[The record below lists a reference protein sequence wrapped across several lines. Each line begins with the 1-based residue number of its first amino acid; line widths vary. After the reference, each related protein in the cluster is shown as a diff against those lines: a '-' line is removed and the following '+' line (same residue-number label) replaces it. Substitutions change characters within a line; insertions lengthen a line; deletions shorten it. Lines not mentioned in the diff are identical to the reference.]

1 MANPNILTATSI
13 YGKSL
18 SAEIPYSST
27 YGNPGSGGII
37 LENPSGSGKV
47 LKVNNW
53 TASNQS
59 RSSNN
64 ITIFSL
70 RKNGSYRSLLTVD
83 IAAGEK
89 VIFFNKE
96 NPYYLEENDSLVI
109 HSPVTT
115 RGTYVVSY
123 EEIS

>member
-53 TASNQS
+53 IATNPRTGSTFD
-59 RSSNN
+59 

-70 RKNGSYRSLLTVD
+70 RKNGSYRSLVTAS

-89 VIFFNKE
+89 VIFFSKE

-115 RGTYVVSY
+115 RGYYLVSY
-123 EEIS
+123 